1 MARFAPGANVL
12 SRRRSIAW
20 LAGAGAGLLHAP
32 RVAFAADR
40 VNIAISNSTADF
52 AILIAMKR
60 GYFAEEGI
68 EANPTVFDSGGKM
81 MAPLGA
87 GDIDVATGS
96 ANATLYNAVARGIGI
111 KVVCG
116 NGNAAPG
123 YGHQILIVRKQL
135 VDSGRYKTMAD
146 LKGMK
151 IALPGQGTG
160 STSTLNEGLKKAG
173 LGYKDIEPVYLAYP
187 NHVTALANGA
197 IDAAFTTEPAA
208 TYAVRQ
214 GFATRI
220 ASSDTFYPY
229 SDATH
234 IVFSSV
240 FADKK
245 PDVGRRFMGAFMKA
259 MRFYDGALADGGL
272 KGPNAEGVIDVLTE
286 FTSLKDRSIYKVMNT
301 QGSNPDAKL
310 NFDSLRTDFAF
321 FKSQGWI
328 EGDITDPMK
337 TVDTSFADK
346 ARAELGSYKR
356 AL

>member
-116 NGNAAPG
+116 NGNAA
-123 YGHQILIVRKQL
+123 
-135 VDSGRYKTMAD
+135 
-146 LKGMK
+146 
-151 IALPGQGTG
+151 
-160 STSTLNEGLKKAG
+160 
-173 LGYKDIEPVYLAYP
+173 
-187 NHVTALANGA
+187 
-197 IDAAFTTEPAA
+197 
-208 TYAVRQ
+208 
-214 GFATRI
+214 
-220 ASSDTFYPY
+220 
-229 SDATH
+229 
-234 IVFSSV
+234 
-240 FADKK
+240 
-245 PDVGRRFMGAFMKA
+245 
-259 MRFYDGALADGGL
+259 
-272 KGPNAEGVIDVLTE
+272 
-286 FTSLKDRSIYKVMNT
+286 
-301 QGSNPDAKL
+301 
-310 NFDSLRTDFAF
+310 
-321 FKSQGWI
+321 
-328 EGDITDPMK
+328 
-337 TVDTSFADK
+337 
-346 ARAELGSYKR
+346 RAEANRGRSSMAAHR
-356 AL
+356 APQHVQRASEHTPAMHGGGGERRR